1 MSTAAE
7 AAGQFAKLLRRARRA
22 KEISLERLGELMGR
36 SVFTV
41 SNLERG
47 VTGVP
52 RIPDVMRLASLL
64 EPEIDVEELLLLAAA
79 ARQCV
84 EIDLA
89 GASPEVLRLCVKLA
103 RAVEQGLDPAQAIK
117 LSKSLKLAS

>member
-36 SVFTV
+36 SVCAV

-64 EPEIDVEELLLLAAA
+64 EPEIDVEELLLAAA

>member
-36 SVFTV
+36 SVCAV

-89 GASPEVLRLCVKLA
+89 SDFPRCSGCVSNLP
-103 RAVEQGLDPAQAIK
+103 GLS
-117 LSKSLKLAS
+117 SKALILPRPSS